1 MRTDVANT
9 PENDARTVDYGR
21 KRPTGRP
28 TRRCRCR
35 YAHVTAAARQ
45 SMRRS
50 SGRGDGVA
58 CSSSSRLM
66 VLIFLGRGYSSIVPF
81 LHLGPHFLS
90 CRLTVWTVLLP
101 VTGRWL

>member
-58 CSSSSRLM
+58 CSSSPRLM
-66 VLIFLGRGYSSIVPF
+66 VLIFLGRGKSGRDDESI
-81 LHLGPHFLS
+81 LAS
-90 CRLTVWTVLLP
+90 CYDDDDDEEEADDMIKEA
-101 VTGRWL
+101 